1 MSALTRFIALPV
13 AAMVLL
19 SLSGTRAAEGPQKAV
34 LAAEAARKADPTLV
48 ELQRAY
54 ESAARQAKAGDS
66 LDNAYELLALAD
78 AAQQYKANQIA
89 TGAGNAFSDLVRR
102 ATASAL
108 KPGSGTTRD
117 TLDQFVD
124 LRTAAYSVPAV
135 QNALD
140 DGLKALFPAVAGGIE
155 KRIVTAATFE
165 EKLDATG
172 ELAIVQASAVQVKM
186 PAAARDLGAAFD
198 DGIAALRKSA
208 EGEGDAEM
216 RGRQTAALDEAL
228 KARDEHVKDAAA
240 NTIDIMGQRMQ
251 ASPGEGA
258 SGRQATSPKD

>member
-1 MSALTRFIALPV
+1 MCAFTRSIALPV

-19 SLSGTRAAEGPQKAV
+19 SFSGTGFAAD
-34 LAAEAARKADPTLV
+34 AARKTDPTLV

-54 ESAARQAKAGDS
+54 ESAVREAKAGDS

-78 AAQQYKANQIA
+78 AAQQFKATQIA
-89 TGAGNAFSDLVRR
+89 AGAGNAFSDLVRR

-108 KPGSGTTRD
+108 KPGSTTARD

-155 KRIVTAATFE
+155 KRIVSAPTFE

-172 ELAIVQASAVQVKM
+172 ELAVVQASAVQVKM

-208 EGEGDAEM
+208 EGEGDADL
-216 RGRQTAALDEAL
+216 RTRYAAALDDAL

-240 NTIDIMGQRMQ
+240 NTIDIIGQRMQ

-258 SGRQATSPKD
+258 SGRPSTLPKD